1 MSVRIQLDNPHSF
14 YTNLDFISGRVILNL
29 TSDEAVSRIV
39 VKVEGES
46 KTRLSRPPEML
57 YTQGPNNPP
66 ALYSRRDRQ
75 EICQENHKILYKVA
89 EVFPNKAIISSYTL
103 RAGQHEYP
111 FRIKLPINNGC
122 HDPASQQMGPG
133 SGFGGLGIQG
143 IQQMQ
148 YTHVKRTLP
157 PSLTGFP
164 GEAEI
169 RYYVKVTVQRPSMF
183 KENRRST
190 IGFKFLPIEAPR
202 PPKTTNEAFAKRP
215 FMFQNGGPTYAKKG
229 LFTKKPKQL
238 SNTSPQGEVDARLP
252 SPPILTCNKPLPMR
266 ILLRRTNTSPEH
278 VFLMS
283 LQVNL
288 LGTTEVK
295 AADVIRVETSTWV
308 VMSLTGLSIPIGSPD
323 DPIGTETAIDSKL
336 WDAIP
341 LPNTVAPSFVTCNL
355 ARRYELEVRIGLGY
369 GYPGEIQSQTIS
381 IPLRFQ
387 IEIFSGIEPP
397 AALLDAMTA
406 HPPIPVRPPVNTAP
420 PPFDPAFPPQVGAPG
435 APALDDAPP
444 SYEDALAE
452 DITQANGTSR
462 PAYSG
467 VTNENA
473 PGIDEKGGLSS
484 GHQKGEASRTG

>member
-1 MSVRIQLDNPHSF
+1 MSVRIQLDNPHTF

-39 VKVEGES
+39 VKLEGES
-46 KTRLSRPPEML
+46 KTRLLRPPDMP
-57 YTQGPNNPP
+57 YGQGPNP
-66 ALYSRRDRQ
+66 ALYTRRDRQ
-75 EICQENHKILYKVA
+75 EICEENHKILYKVA

-111 FRIKLPINNGC
+111 FRIKLPINNSC
-122 HDPASQQMGPG
+122 DDPVSQQMGPS
-133 SGFGGLGIQG
+133 SGFGGLGIQAMH
-143 IQQMQ
+143 QMQ
-148 YTHVKRTLP
+148 YRHVKKTLP

-183 KENRRST
+183 KENRR
-190 IGFKFLPIEAPR
+190 

-215 FMFQNGGPTYAKKG
+215 FIFQNGGSPYAKKG
-229 LFTKKPKQL
+229 LFAKKSKQL
-238 SNTSPQGEVDARLP
+238 SNTAPQGEVDARLP
-252 SPPILTCNKPLPMR
+252 SPPILTCNKPMPLR
-266 ILLRRTNTSPEH
+266 ILLRKTNTSPEH
-278 VFLMS
+278 VFLVS

-288 LGTTEVK
+288 IGTTEVK
-295 AADVIRVETSTWV
+295 ALGVIRRETSTWV
-308 VMSLTGLSIPIGSPD
+308 VIN
-323 DPIGTETAIDSKL
+323 SKL

-355 ARRYELEVRIGLGY
+355 ARGYELEARIGLGY
-369 GYPGEIQSQTIS
+369 GYPGEIQAQTIS
-381 IPLRFQ
+381 IPLRFK
-387 IEIFSGIEPP
+387 IDIFSGIEPP

-406 HPPIPVRPPVNTAP
+406 QPPIPARPPVSMAP

-435 APALDDAPP
+435 APDLDDAPP

-452 DITQANGTSR
+452 DITQANGASR

-473 PGIDEKGGLSS
+473 PGIDEKGGLSYE
-484 GHQKGEASRTG
+484 HPKGEASHNG